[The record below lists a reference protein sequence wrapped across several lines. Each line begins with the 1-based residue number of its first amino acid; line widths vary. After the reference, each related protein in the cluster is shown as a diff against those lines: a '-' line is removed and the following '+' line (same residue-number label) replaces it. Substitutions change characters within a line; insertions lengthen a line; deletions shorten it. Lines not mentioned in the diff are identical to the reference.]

1 MNMRIT
7 LDTRKMGIVEN
18 IGTSIFSSVEGQKN
32 GMELEKFE
40 WKDYEDFERKYGTD
54 NNVDAAAKRYAFW
67 QAWNTMG
74 LMLRKG
80 MIDAED
86 LYDVGGSVAVFH
98 WKKWEPIVKEVRRR
112 YWGSD
117 HLRDFEYLS
126 DEMMKIKMRR
136 DPSYKVPESF
146 KYVPDK

>member
-1 MNMRIT
+1 MYSAA
-7 LDTRKMGIVEN
+7 LKD
-18 IGTSIFSSVEGQKN
+18 KN

-54 NNVDAAAKRYAFW
+54 NNVDTAAKRYALW
-67 QAWNTMG
+67 QSANTMG
-74 LMLRKG
+74 LMLHKG

-86 LYDVGGSVAVFH
+86 LYDIGGSLLVFH
-98 WKKWEPIVKEVRRR
+98 WKKGESIVKEIRRR

-117 HLRDFEYLS
+117 YMRDFEYLN
-126 DEMMKIKMRR
+126 DEMIKIKLRR

-146 KYVPDK
+146 RYIPDK